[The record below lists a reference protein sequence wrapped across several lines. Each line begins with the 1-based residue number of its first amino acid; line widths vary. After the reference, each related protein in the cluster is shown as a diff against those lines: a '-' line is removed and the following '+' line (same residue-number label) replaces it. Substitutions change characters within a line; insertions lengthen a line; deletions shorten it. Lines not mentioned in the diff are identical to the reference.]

1 MASTMRSDDGDHI
14 IGTRPLDS
22 DTSKECAPRTVMRH
36 DNRGSPSSGKG
47 CIVQIISSSR
57 DMAQKSSVAKRI
69 NSVFRRTSPVPNQK
83 LLSKAL
89 GGASQGA
96 PLDSD
101 VLELVTF
108 TGCEE
113 LLRASHLVTVLQH
126 QGRIFRSSA
135 GSAATYQMSQ
145 ETDRIGTFI
154 SHNWS
159 VPGYKKFVALTF
171 HFNFNISAMVSSA
184 VALGVGVGNCVGVLP
199 VVTVQVPDHPV
210 PIGIICRSVL
220 APVFLIMLL
229 FVNDLKK
236 LIGIKGPRVFLD
248 KMCIHQEDADIQRR
262 GIERL
267 GAFLCHSETMVA
279 LYTDVYLLKLWT
291 VYEVAAFLSLHST
304 KRMNVLPTFVPMV
317 FCSGMCLT
325 YMSRIALL
333 LSDVFTGFALGVPTL
348 RSITALLWCY
358 VIRQWA
364 RDKVS
369 IRSRLENFSVSE
381 CICFDERDRPLVCR
395 NIAVLM
401 CLVEAV
407 PKDSDEAAALEAFDK
422 LVRAQLPHA
431 IAGSVGRH
439 VLKYKYLLCIALVD
453 DFSYLMD
460 ECAGL
465 RHGMPVRHMVA
476 NVLSYVPT
484 VVAVFPMISVWLQVW
499 SSRCLNL
506 RGCAELL
513 YLLAIL
519 LFLVLPIF
527 LLYSLVLSNLRSW
540 SLESDIGMAALAG
553 MTPIAGLGAW
563 LTFGWHPGARAGAST
578 GPSPNISER
587 GGGGEEAE
595 ATPPPE
601 EKNEEDDDAK
611 PEEAADDASVDCN

>member
-159 VPGYKKFVALTF
+159 VPRYKKFVALTF
-171 HFNFNISAMVSSA
+171 HFNFDISVVISSA
-184 VALGVGVGNCVGVLP
+184 IALGVGAGNCIGALP
-199 VVTVQVPDHPV
+199 VVTVQVPDMPFPV
-210 PIGIICRSVL
+210 GIMCRLVL
-220 APVFLIMLL
+220 APVFLTTLF
-229 FVNDLKK
+229 FVNDLQK

-248 KMCIHQEDADIQRR
+248 KTCIHQEDADIQRR
-262 GIERL
+262 AIERL
-267 GAFLCHSETMVA
+267 GAFICHSETMVA

-304 KRMNVLPTFVPMV
+304 KRKNVLPTFVPMV
-317 FCSGMCLT
+317 FCSCMCLT
-325 YMSRIALL
+325 YMSRIAEL
-333 LSDVFTGFALGVPTL
+333 LSDVFTGFALSLPAL
-348 RSITALLWCY
+348 MSFSALLWLY
-358 VIRQWA
+358 VIRNWE

-369 IRSRLENFSVSE
+369 IRSRLEDFSVSE
-381 CICFDERDRPLVCR
+381 CRCFDEKDRPIVYR

-401 CLVEAV
+401 RHVEAV
-407 PKDSDEAAALEAFDK
+407 PKDSDEDAALEAFDE
-422 LVRAQLPHA
+422 LVRAELPNA

-439 VLKYKYLLCIALVD
+439 VLKYKHLVCVAAVTGLPD
-453 DFSYLMD
+453 LMD
-460 ECAGL
+460 KSAGL
-465 RHGMPVRHMVA
+465 RHGMPPRHMVA
-476 NVLSYVPT
+476 ELFFFLPT
-484 VVAVFPMISVWLQVW
+484 VVAFFPMVSVWLQIW
-499 SSRCLNL
+499 SRRCLNL
-506 RGCAELL
+506 HGCAEFL

-519 LFLVLPIF
+519 LFLVVPI
-527 LLYSLVLSNLRSW
+527 LLLGFLVLSNLRSW
-540 SLESDIGMAALAG
+540 SLESDIGMVASAG
-553 MTPIAGLGAW
+553 MTPVAALAAW
-563 LTFGWHPGARAGAST
+563 LTFGRRPCVRAGDPS
-578 GPSPNISER
+578 GPSPHFSVR
-587 GGGGEEAE
+587 GGGGGEVEA
-595 ATPPPE
+595 APPPE
-601 EKNEEDDDAK
+601 ENNEEDDDA
-611 PEEAADDASVDCN
+611 DDASVVHSI